1 MQNNCFVQGII
12 LGLVYMETEFKTFVT
27 SGWGEEG
34 WGRMKNLLMADCPG
48 VVLFTLGLKIS
59 PFVFSCPLCEAEE
72 PHMIGQFTYQ
82 HNTSDTTWFQGFL
95 LIQQI
100 S

>member
-1 MQNNCFVQGII
+1 
-12 LGLVYMETEFKTFVT
+12 METEFKTFVT
-27 SGWGEEG
+27 WGEGEE
-34 WGRMKNLLMADCPG
+34 KNLLLAECPG
-48 VVLFTLGLKIS
+48 VVLFTFGLKTS
-59 PFVFSCPLCEAEE
+59 PFVFSCLLCEAEE

-82 HNTSDTTWFQGFL
+82 HNTSDTTWFRGFL

>member
-1 MQNNCFVQGII
+1 MQGII

-27 SGWGEEG
+27 SGVG
-34 WGRMKNLLMADCPG
+34 GRMKNLLLAECPG
-48 VVLFTLGLKIS
+48 VVLSTLGLKIS

-95 LIQQI
+95 QIQQI

>member
-1 MQNNCFVQGII
+1 MV
-12 LGLVYMETEFKTFVT
+12 KTFIT
-27 SGWGEEG
+27 SGGEKMIT
-34 WGRMKNLLMADCPG
+34 GRMPCSSLFYIRVKNKP
-48 VVLFTLGLKIS
+48 IS
-59 PFVFSCPLCEAEE
+59 VSYPLCKAGE
-72 PHMIGQFTYQ
+72 PHDIGQFTYQ